1 MPQGGSMRVAIRR
14 TLRVGPQAGTEIEDL
29 GVEPDVTHR
38 TTLPDLLG
46 NDVDLLEEAARL
58 LP

>member
-1 MPQGGSMRVAIRR
+1 MRVAIRR

>member
-1 MPQGGSMRVAIRR
+1 MRVAIRR

-29 GVEPDVTHR
+29 GVEPDVTHA
-38 TTLPDLLG
+38 TTLNDLLN
-46 NDVDLLEEAARL
+46 NDADLLKKAAEM

>member
-1 MPQGGSMRVAIRR
+1 MRVAIRR

-38 TTLPDLLG
+38 TTLRDLLHQ
-46 NDVDLLEEAARL
+46 DVDLLEAAGRL